1 MTRPSEAE
9 VTEAMVE
16 AGARVL
22 ARVGKANA
30 LTEKGWANVSNDED
44 IEAFKRDARYE
55 ARAVLT
61 AALSTP
67 PLPSAEPCEVYTKEQ
82 AEAMV
87 ALALAADRHARTP
100 RAPLPSA
107 EPVAWPLADEDGR
120 KGGWTYDFAW
130 LERIAD
136 EVADEDNGRPCP
148 EIVEGIALRLARTTP
163 PAAAQDTG
171 DDDDSFLADAAPTLL
186 GQLSR
191 KAVQAA
197 VDEATDADGWVRFVD
212 GQVVSRNALLNKLV
226 ALDSD
231 AARAAGGE

>member
-9 VTEAMVE
+9 VTELMSVGQCE
-16 AGARVL
+16 ACGGPTVSL
-22 ARVGKANA
+22 ARHICEPCKA
-30 LTEKGWANVSNDED
+30 
-44 IEAFKRDARYE
+44 R
-55 ARAVLT
+55 
-61 AALSTP
+61 ALSTP
-67 PLPSAEPCEVYTKEQ
+67 PLPSAEP
-82 AEAMV
+82 V
-87 ALALAADRHARTP
+87 AWLREDGAATSPFAKREWPELNAAFTLPVFTTP
-100 RAPLPSA
+100 PLPSA